1 MAIIGSFII
10 TALLSSADEESY
22 QARNSIL
29 DGFRHLL
36 HRLADRFEFA
46 ALPLLRLN
54 LLVKRFAQNETEEQT
69 PS

>member
-10 TALLSSADEESY
+10 TALLSSADEETY

-29 DGFRHLL
+29 DGFRLL
-36 HRLADRFEFA
+36 LSRLADRFEFA

-54 LLVKRFAQNETEEQT
+54 LLVERFADNDNQEGIPE
-69 PS
+69 